1 MLDKD
6 QILLENLYNKILETD
21 GTASMDT
28 TSPET
33 DTYTDSEDR
42 EEETKEETSTD
53 PITSTPATPAS
64 TALTPESFI
73 NVYLNVLE
81 AVAGSKPCPC
91 KKVDGKCVKKDCE
104 CKRCEKVMKDK

>member
-28 TSPET
+28 TSSET

-53 PITSTPATPAS
+53 PITSTPAS
-64 TALTPESFI
+64 TALTSDSFI

-81 AVAGSKPCPC
+81 ATSGSKPCPC
-91 KKVDGKCVKKDCE
+91 KKVNGKCVKKGCE
-104 CKRCEKVMKDK
+104 CKQCEKVMKDK

>member
-28 TSPET
+28 TSTSYEADTT
-33 DTYTDSEDR
+33 DVEDR

-53 PITSTPATPAS
+53 PITPSSTN
-64 TALTPESFI
+64 LDSFI

-91 KKVDGKCVKKDCE
+91 KKVDGKCVKKGCE
-104 CKRCEKVMKDK
+104 CKQCEKVMKGK

>member
-28 TSPET
+28 TSSET
-33 DTYTDSEDR
+33 DTYTDPEDR
-42 EEETKEETSTD
+42 EEETKEETKEETSAD
-53 PITSTPATPAS
+53 PVTS
-64 TALTPESFI
+64 TALTSDSFI

-104 CKRCEKVMKDK
+104 CKQCEKEKKDK